1 MKLSD
6 VFTASAVAAHYTE
19 AASNAIPYLGEAFFP
34 SQKKTG
40 LDLKWIKGNKGL
52 PVSLAPAAFD
62 TKAKIRDR
70 IGIRVAE
77 TEMPFFRESMIVT
90 EKDEQEIARAQDS
103 NDPYAQ
109 EVLDRI
115 FGDSDTLLSGAAV
128 VPERMRMQLL
138 APKSGD
144 MKIAIT
150 ADGVSYDYDY
160 DPNGAWKAA
169 HYKKITTA
177 AKKWSAAS
185 TCDPLADL
193 EEALDAQ
200 EAASGNRP
208 TTMLMSLKTFNYM
221 KAADKVRSA
230 MLAQNATANINVTT
244 SRVKQLI
251 KDELNLDV
259 IIYTKKYKNEA
270 GVEANFY
277 ADDILMLIGGETVGK
292 TWYGTTPEERSL
304 MSEETADV
312 SIVETG
318 VAISVTRTTVAPI
331 NTITTASEIVL
342 PSFEAMDDCYALE
355 VA

>member
-6 VFTASAVAAHYTE
+6 VFTASAVAAHFTE
-19 AASNAIPYLGEAFFP
+19 AASNAIPYLGEALFP
-34 SQKKTG
+34 SQKKNG

-62 TKAKIRDR
+62 TKATIRDR
-70 IGIRVAE
+70 IGISVAE
-77 TEMPFFRESMIVT
+77 TEMPFFRESMVVT
-90 EKDEQEIARAQDS
+90 EKDEQEIARAEDS
-103 NDPYAQ
+103 NDPYAR

-115 FGDSDTLLSGAAV
+115 FDDADTLLSGAEV

-150 ADGVSYDYDY
+150 AKGVSYDYDY

-169 HYKKITTA
+169 HYTKITTA

-193 EEALDAQ
+193 EAALDAQ
-200 EAASGNRP
+200 ETASGNRP
-208 TTMLMSLKTFNYM
+208 TMALMSLKTFNYM

-230 MLAQNATANINVTT
+230 MLAQNPTANINVTK
-244 SRVKQLI
+244 SRVLQLI

-270 GVEANFY
+270 GIEANFY
-277 ADDILMLIGGETVGK
+277 ADDIVMLTGGGPIGK
-292 TWYGTTPEERSL
+292 TWFGTTPEERTL
-304 MSEETADV
+304 MTEPTSDV
-312 SIVETG
+312 SIVATG

-342 PSFEAMDDCYALE
+342 PSFEAMDDCYAIE